1 MNEIIINNSCKT
13 KVFIGNNVNLSD
25 FIFGYN
31 RILILSD
38 TNVSKLYGNS
48 VLKQLK
54 KNNNI
59 VLSFSINPGEKNKNI
74 QTIVKITDFIS
85 ENNLDGFV
93 GFNGHRGSNI
103 DAYTNYHISFSF
115 GTSEEVI
122 MSTLDLIFTNISP
135 FLCNLNIREP
145 SFWSSLPIA
154 DFNIY
159 YQYRFTNTYYG
170 WSEIKTRRYG
180 WVQIGYEHFDNLVN
194 VSSFQDFCNIAS
206 KTNGNF
212 FDESFI
218 FYEETSIH

>member
-1 MNEIIINNSCKT
+1 MRKLCSMT
-13 KVFIGNNVNLSD
+13 LLLMLSACE
-25 FIFGYN
+25 
-31 RILILSD
+31 L
-38 TNVSKLYGNS
+38 
-48 VLKQLK
+48 
-54 KNNNI
+54 NNI
-59 VLSFSINPGEKNKNI
+59 TSSTSAEEPNPL
-74 QTIVKITDFIS
+74 TDYETTNLICDWFENFIS

-206 KTNGNF
+206 QTNGNF